1 MTDLELVVPARTV
14 VAGVELPTADE
25 LYRAW
30 LAGRSPA
37 TRRAYGQ
44 DVAALARWLC
54 LDPAV
59 AVDAVLGSGS
69 AGAARLAHGWRS
81 HMLDDGLAP
90 ATINRRLSALRSL
103 VDLAARLGVVD
114 WSLRVEGVRSRPYR
128 DTAGPGLAGVRAM
141 VRSLDELDGDRRAV
155 RDAALIRLL
164 FDRGLRRGEVVALDL
179 DDYDPARESVRVTG
193 KGQRE
198 PSWLTVGPAA
208 CRAVSAWVE
217 VRGDQPGPLFLA
229 LHRPD
234 GGRLTGRSVARIV
247 AAAGAAAGLG
257 HVRPHGLRH
266 TAITAVLDLSRGD
279 VRRARDFSRH
289 ADIRTLTIYDDARQD
304 FGGEL
309 ARQLGD
315 QLDQEVTTTRPVP
328 TTS

>member
-1 MTDLELVVPARTV
+1 MNDLELVPARSPATV
-14 VAGVELPTADE
+14 TVDLPTADE
-25 LYRAW
+25 LHRAW

-37 TRRAYGQ
+37 TVHAYRA
-44 DVAALARWLC
+44 DLASFGRWLGVG
-54 LDPAV
+54 PAV
-59 AVDAVLGSGS
+59 AVEVVLGAGS
-69 AGAARLAHGWRS
+69 AGAARLAHGWRV
-81 HMLDDGLAP
+81 HMLDAGLAP

-103 VDLAARLGVVD
+103 VELAGRLGVVD

-128 DTAGPGLAGVRAM
+128 DTSGPGLAGVRAM
-141 VRSLDELDGDRRAV
+141 VATLDELGADRRAV

-179 DDYDPARESVRVTG
+179 DDFDSARESVRVTG
-193 KGQRE
+193 KGHRE
-198 PSWLTVGPAA
+198 ASWLTVGPAA
-208 CRAVSAWVE
+208 CRAVSAWVA
-217 VRGDQPGPLFLA
+217 VRGDQPGPLFVS
-229 LHRPD
+229 LHRHG

-247 AAAGAAAGLG
+247 AAVGADAGLG

-266 TAITAVLDLSRGD
+266 TAITAVLDLSHGD

-289 ADIRTLTIYDDARQD
+289 ADIRTLTTYDDNRQD

-315 QLDQEVTTTRPVP
+315 ELDKDGAR
-328 TTS
+328 